1 MPSDGLRRYSCL
13 LAPIGWKQSQ
23 QNRPVI
29 KFGPAERLPSHSERS
44 GCSTK
49 VLCLQCRHRAMA
61 SDCDSHPKMLYRVT
75 AIYRSVTEADVF
87 PPLTVVFPLLTVIN
101 AELRGFESM
110 LDQRADAS
118 PYSVPD
124 PTRQVRPSNPFEPSS
139 STLSLGDRST
149 IGKSLLIKGEITGSE
164 SLYIEGTVEGS
175 VNLPDDRVTVGRDG
189 RVSANIAAREIVV
202 LGEVVGSCEASD
214 HFDIRSKGSVCG
226 DIVVSRISVEDGAFL
241 TGSIDIRQESAPEA
255 VEHEQVEFSQ
265 VN

>member
-1 MPSDGLRRYSCL
+1 
-13 LAPIGWKQSQ
+13 
-23 QNRPVI
+23 
-29 KFGPAERLPSHSERS
+29 
-44 GCSTK
+44 
-49 VLCLQCRHRAMA
+49 
-61 SDCDSHPKMLYRVT
+61 
-75 AIYRSVTEADVF
+75 
-87 PPLTVVFPLLTVIN
+87 
-101 AELRGFESM
+101 
-110 LDQRADAS
+110 
-118 PYSVPD
+118 
-124 PTRQVRPSNPFEPSS
+124 VRPSNPFEPSS

-241 TGSIDIRQESAPEA
+241 TGSIDIRQQFAPEA